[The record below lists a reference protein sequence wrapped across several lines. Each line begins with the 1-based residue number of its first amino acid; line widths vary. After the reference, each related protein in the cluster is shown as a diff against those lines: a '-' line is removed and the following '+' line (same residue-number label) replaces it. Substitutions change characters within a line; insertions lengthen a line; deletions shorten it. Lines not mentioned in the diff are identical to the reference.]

1 MSSIELLIYPP
12 DSVKGTYP
20 PDAVTGG
27 ADPAP
32 APDPAAEL
40 RLFGLPQPLRQDDLE
55 RWGFEVE
62 ARPLRSY
69 PLRHSSAGTI
79 RPEYH
84 TVVHATA
91 GPLPRHLQAY
101 GLGLMFPPHTVHAP
115 DSTTAGDD
123 CPLTAAD
130 HVHLRRAELA
140 ADDPLR
146 SDRVR
151 QILGWAKL
159 GQDNSGVVRVLRA
172 ALADQV
178 DKRAAAACA
187 TSTHQ
192 AEMVML
198 GDDALTRLDSR
209 FVVERTILP
218 AGALLADDQELAHQY
233 VELVSGA
240 PDDPAA
246 LAGFLGDLVAFAA
259 GTTGEN
265 LLGYADGLPDQ
276 RAALLGLFGLVTVD
290 PSTSLMVLT
299 AAGPAPDR
307 A

>member
-1 MSSIELLIYPP
+1 MSSIEFLIYP
-12 DSVKGTYP
+12 T
-20 PDAVTGG
+20 
-27 ADPAP
+27 
-32 APDPAAEL
+32 AAEPATIPRAREPIDQPLVPDL

-69 PLRHSSAGTI
+69 PLRHSSAGSI

-84 TVVHATA
+84 TVVQATA
-91 GPLPRHLQAY
+91 GRLQPRLQAS

-115 DSTTAGDD
+115 DSTSAGDD
-123 CPLTAAD
+123 CPLTSAD
-130 HVHLRRAELA
+130 HVHLRRAELSW
-140 ADDPLR
+140 DDPLR
-146 SDRVR
+146 SDRIR
-151 QILGWAKL
+151 QIIGWAKL

-178 DKRAAAACA
+178 DSDAAATCA
-187 TSTHQ
+187 TSVHQ

-209 FVVERTILP
+209 FVLERTVLP
-218 AGALLADDQELAHQY
+218 AGALLADDEELARQY

-246 LAGFLGDLVAFAA
+246 LAGFLGDLIAFAA

-265 LLGYADGLPDQ
+265 LLGYADGLTDQ
-276 RAALLGLFGLVTVD
+276 RAALLGLFGLVTVN
-290 PSTSLMVLT
+290 PSASLMILT
-299 AAGPAPDR
+299 PSGPDS
-307 A
+307 

>member
-1 MSSIELLIYPP
+1 MSSIELLIYPSGVP
-12 DSVKGTYP
+12 RGL
-20 PDAVTGG
+20 
-27 ADPAP
+27 ADLPAH
-32 APDPAAEL
+32 
-40 RLFGLPQPLRQDDLE
+40 RLFGLPGPLEQDDLE

-69 PLRHSSAGTI
+69 PLRNSSAGWV

-84 TVVHATA
+84 TVVCTTA
-91 GPLPRHLQAY
+91 GPLAPRIACY
-101 GLGLMFPPHTVHAP
+101 GLGLMFPPHTAHAS
-115 DSTTAGDD
+115 DSTVDGDD
-123 CPLTAAD
+123 CPLTRTD

-140 ADDPLR
+140 PDDPLR

-178 DKRAAAACA
+178 DRSAAATC
-187 TSTHQ
+187 TSSIHQ

-209 FVVERTILP
+209 YVLESTIIP
-218 AGALLADDQELAHQY
+218 AGALLADDEELAHQY

-246 LAGFLGDLVAFAA
+246 LTGFLGDLIAFAA
-259 GTTGEN
+259 GTTGKN

-276 RAALLGLFGLVTVD
+276 RAALLGLFALVTVN

-299 AAGPAPDR
+299 GTAPD